1 MKAVYTADNPIQAY
15 TVKNFLE
22 AEGIPAVVVG
32 EGMFPL
38 RGYGASFSADSLPQV
53 CVTNDEDAPRALEL
67 LRAHR
72 APPDNG
78 PHPCANPVG
87 LQVGEGGHE
96 GSPAAPEEPTPQAGR
111 LWVRWILLLLLCW
124 FAARL
129 LRKVWYLLSLWLG
142 LTHW

>member
-1 MKAVYTADNPIQAY
+1 MKAVYTADDPIRAY

-22 AEGIPAVVVG
+22 GEGIPAVVVG

-38 RGYGASFSADSLPQV
+38 RGMGASFSADSLPQV

-72 APPDNG
+72 SPPNNH
-78 PHPCANPVG
+78 PHPSPLPA
-87 LQVGEGGHE
+87 GEGRDE
-96 GSPAAPEEPTPQAGR
+96 GGPAAPEEITPQAGR

-124 FAARL
+124 IAAGL
-129 LRKVWYLLSLWLG
+129 LRKVWRLLSLWLG
-142 LTHW
+142 LASW